1 MPDLQPLIDELI
13 RTWPI
18 ILLQLLI
25 VVVATWI
32 ALRFMRITVHA
43 ALGRLF
49 EREAAE
55 GASQDLSAVEV
66 ERRRATLESLLNQSL
81 RVIILIIGF
90 LMALNV
96 LRLDIGPAIAGLG
109 LLGLAI
115 SLGTQNMVRDYV
127 AGAFVLIENQYGRGD
142 IVQLAGVTGTVEDV
156 SLRRT
161 AVRDLDGT
169 LHTVPH
175 GLIQVSSNLTRRW
188 ARINLDVPLSY
199 DEDQARVAAAINQAG
214 QELADDPAWKR
225 LVLKQPRVLRVERL
239 AETGL
244 VVKVLGTVAAT
255 HRFEAAG
262 ELRGRILDACRREG
276 LIIGWRPVP
285 DRSAEEEQRID

>member
-1 MPDLQPLIDELI
+1 MPELQPLVDELVQV
-13 RTWPI
+13 WPVI
-18 ILLQLLI
+18 VLQLLI

-32 ALRFMRITVHA
+32 ALRFTRITVHA

-55 GASQDLSAVEV
+55 GNAQDLTAVEV
-66 ERRRATLESLLNQSL
+66 ERRRGTLESLLNQSL

-115 SLGTQNMVRDYV
+115 SLGTQGLVRDYV
-127 AGAFVLIENQYGRGD
+127 AGAYVLIENQYARGD

-161 AVRDLDGT
+161 SLRDLDGT

-175 GLIQVSSNLTRRW
+175 GLIQVSSNMTRRW
-188 ARINLDVPLSY
+188 ARINLDVPVPY
-199 DEDQARVAAAINQAG
+199 DEDRARVVAAIDRAG
-214 QELADDPAWKR
+214 QQLAQDAAWKR
-225 LVLKQPRVLRVERL
+225 LVLKAPRVLRVEQL

-244 VVKVLGTVAAT
+244 TVKVLGTVAAT

-262 ELRGRILDACRREG
+262 ELRGRILGECRREG
-276 LIIGWRPVP
+276 LVIGWRPVP
-285 DRSAEEEQRID
+285 DRLAEEEQPDE